1 MKYAG
6 IKPNDIV
13 DGEGVC
19 VSFWTQGC
27 PHKCLGC
34 HNPETWD
41 FEGGYEDEDYSLLT
55 LILKLINKNGVQ
67 RNLSILGGE
76 PLCQQNIKFVEVL
89 IKKAKEQ
96 YPDIKIFLWTGY
108 SIDKIKSKEMD
119 TILALTDVIVDGP
132 FVLSKRDL
140 TLKLRGSSNQR
151 VLYKGVDF

>member
-1 MKYAG
+1 MRYAA

-55 LILKLINKNGVQ
+55 LLLKLLNKNGVK

-76 PLCQQNIKFVEVL
+76 PLCQQNIKFVEIL
-89 IKKAKEQ
+89 IKKAKEK

-108 SIDKIKSKEMD
+108 RIDKIKSKEMD
-119 TILALTDVIVDGP
+119 TILALTDVIIDGP
-132 FVLSKRDL
+132 FVLDKRDL

>member
-1 MKYAG
+1 MRYAG

>member
-1 MKYAG
+1 MRYAG

-132 FVLSKRDL
+132 FVLNKRDL

>member
-1 MKYAG
+1 MRYAG

-27 PHKCLGC
+27 PHKCPGC

-76 PLCQQNIKFVEVL
+76 PLCKDNIKFVEVL

-96 YPDIKIFLWTGY
+96 YPNIKIFLWTGY

>member
-1 MKYAG
+1 MRYAG

-27 PHKCLGC
+27 PHKCPGC

-151 VLYKGVDF
+151 VLYKGIDF